1 MRFAFPVILA
11 AILLDAIG
19 LGLVMPI
26 LPGLLRTLTSAD
38 LRTFHYG
45 GLMAA
50 YALMQFLCAPVL
62 GALSDRFGRR
72 PVLLVSMAG
81 AAADYV
87 LMALAPSLGWLY
99 AGRLLA
105 GATGAN
111 MAVATALLT
120 DITAPGLR
128 AKRFGQLGAMFGIG
142 FIAGPVLGGLLGDW
156 HLRAPFVAAAILN
169 GANAL
174 FAYFLLPES
183 RPAESRPRLSLK
195 AMNPFTTLHRLAGGP
210 MLVQLVTVFALLAL
224 VSQIPATLWILYGQD
239 RLGWSLSVAGLSL
252 AGYGACHA
260 LAQAFGTGAIVERF
274 GERRALLSGLAA
286 DALGMLLISFAT
298 RSWIPFVLLPLF
310 AAGGM
315 ALPALQAMLSRE
327 VDQARQGE
335 LQGMLASVAS
345 LMGIVGP
352 LVVSTSYAL
361 TRTTWPGATWV
372 FGAMFYVL
380 VGALMAWQARRPL
393 ATA

>member
-274 GERRALLSGLAA
+274 GERRALLTGLAA

-315 ALPALQAMLSRE
+315 ALPALHAMLSRE

>member
-274 GERRALLSGLAA
+274 GERRALLTGLAA

-352 LVVSTSYAL
+352 LLVSTSYAL

>member
-195 AMNPFTTLHRLAGGP
+195 AMNPFTTLHRLAGGA

-274 GERRALLSGLAA
+274 GERRALLTGLAA

-393 ATA
+393 VRA

>member
-274 GERRALLSGLAA
+274 GERRALLTGLAA

>member
-1 MRFAFPVILA
+1 M
-11 AILLDAIG
+11 
-19 LGLVMPI
+19 
-26 LPGLLRTLTSAD
+26 
-38 LRTFHYG
+38 
-45 GLMAA
+45 
-50 YALMQFLCAPVL
+50 
-62 GALSDRFGRR
+62 
-72 PVLLVSMAG
+72 
-81 AAADYV
+81 
-87 LMALAPSLGWLY
+87 
-99 AGRLLA
+99 
-105 GATGAN
+105 
-111 MAVATALLT
+111 
-120 DITAPGLR
+120 
-128 AKRFGQLGAMFGIG
+128 
-142 FIAGPVLGGLLGDW
+142 LGGLLGDW

-274 GERRALLSGLAA
+274 GERRALLTGLAA